1 MPRTPL
7 QFKQM
12 KDERKLS
19 ILECSLPLFAIHGV
33 SNVSIDMIC
42 NKAKCSHG
50 LVYHYFK
57 NVEQIYREL
66 LASETYLNLLKEF
79 EINLEDEAYP
89 QIEKIV
95 YKFLSLINEGKEII
109 SFALIL
115 ISNEE
120 RKSFYSSFVKLVGN
134 GQKEKTITG
143 GKPEDIVSTFF
154 FTLKGI
160 YQTKL
165 NQKHSNVR
173 VPSIDNVLNIFRR
186 KF

>member
-57 NVEQIYREL
+57 NVEQIYQEL
-66 LASETYLNLLKEF
+66 LSSETFLNLNKEF
-79 EINLEDEAYP
+79 EINLNDEAYP

-95 YKFLSLINEGKEII
+95 KKFLSLINESKELV

-120 RKSFYSSFVKLVGN
+120 KKSFYQAFVKLVGN
-134 GQKEKTITG
+134 GQKENSVTG
-143 GKPEDIVSTFF
+143 GKPEDIASTFF

-160 YQTKL
+160 YQTLL